1 MTAPAS
7 RRTLTVG
14 LVLIVS
20 VTAFE
25 ALAVA
30 TILPDTVREIGGL
43 GWYGWVFSGFMLAN
57 LAALP
62 VAGRATDRHGPAA
75 PFVVGAALF
84 ATGLVVAGVAQ
95 SMAVL
100 VAGRIVQGAGAAA
113 ISSVAWVAVARAY
126 DAGEQPR
133 MMALLSSAWV
143 VPGLFGPAIA
153 AGVATTVGWRMVFLG
168 LVPFTIAAS
177 ALALGGLRTLGP
189 PAEERPPPAARV
201 VDAALVAIGVSLALL
216 AVRSAMPALSLGL
229 GVAGLVAAVVGLRR
243 LLPAGTLRAAP
254 GLPAATAVM
263 ALLTFAFFAVE
274 AFLPLAIV
282 EVRHAGNAVVA
293 TTLTTGTLA
302 WSTGAW
308 LQARLAGWGRRAL
321 LRVGLVLLVVGV
333 GASAAPLVPALTPW
347 SAVAAWA
354 LAGLGIGIAHPV
366 TSLAILAGAPAGREG
381 EASGTMQIAS
391 SLAIALG
398 TGLGGDL
405 LARFAADGGTI
416 ALGIAGVNAAAV
428 VAGVLALVATRGVAD
443 ARPGLQPAA

>member
-1 MTAPAS
+1 VTSPPS

-43 GWYGWVFSGFMLAN
+43 AWYGWVFSGFMLAN
-57 LAALP
+57 LAAIP
-62 VAGRATDRHGPAA
+62 VAGRATDRHGPAM
-75 PFVVGAALF
+75 PFVAGAALF
-84 ATGLVVAGVAQ
+84 VVGLVVAGVAQ

-126 DAGEQPR
+126 DPAEQPR

-153 AGVATTVGWRMVFLG
+153 AGVAAAAGWRTVFLG
-168 LVPFTIAAS
+168 LVPFTIVAS
-177 ALALGGLRTLGP
+177 VMALGGLRTLGP
-189 PAEERPPPAARV
+189 PTGARPPASARIS
-201 VDAALVAIGVSLALL
+201 DAVLVAVGVSMTLL
-216 AVRSAMPALSLGL
+216 AVRSAHLALTIGL
-229 GVAGLVAAVVGLRR
+229 GVVGFVTSVWALRR
-243 LLPAGTLRAAP
+243 LLPLGTLRAAP
-254 GLPAATAVM
+254 GLPAAIAVLT
-263 ALLTFAFFAVE
+263 LLTFAFFAVE

-282 EVRHAGNAVVA
+282 EVRHAGTIVVA

-302 WSTGAW
+302 WSAGAW
-308 LQARLAGWGRRAL
+308 LQARMSAWGRRAL
-321 LRVGLVLLVVGV
+321 LQIGLALLVVGV
-333 GASAAPLVPALTPW
+333 GASVAPLLPALSPW
-347 SAVAAWA
+347 SAVVAWA
-354 LAGLGIGIAHPV
+354 FAGLGIGIAHPV
-366 TSLAILAGAPAGREG
+366 STLAILAGAPAGREG
-381 EASGTMQIAS
+381 EVSGTMQIAS
-391 SLAIALG
+391 SLAIAVG

-405 LARFAADGGTI
+405 LARFAADGGSI

-428 VAGVLALVATRGVAD
+428 VAGLLALVATRGVAD
-443 ARPGLQPAA
+443 ARAGLQPPA